1 MQFPMCRRPYPGEL
15 FYGYMRSLCDMNG
28 IDRME
33 GLEHYFLS
41 QGADNVS
48 VNVVISAG
56 VRLIT
61 HSVAHVVF
69 NREENTNKYLC
80 RYGKIEIENN
90 ISEFSK
96 IVGNVVLSAG
106 KYVMKSLNLDNNNK
120 IYVQELVDELRRKDF
135 KQVVKTALNASINDG
150 IEVSKI
156 GKEKLVDINTL
167 KNVSLKGGL
176 NVLLSAGVDIV
187 MNKFLKNNLLG
198 NTMKKFV
205 VDLKN
210 FIMNKGFDNKIE
222 NFVDKLKTKVTKF
235 NELCTQWYKSYE
247 NLDISKIN
255 EVEEKI
261 KNYSSKV
268 SDNANCVNEAN
279 IISNM
284 TKLVNTTQKK
294 LTDFQMQLCQ
304 TI

>member
-1 MQFPMCRRPYPGEL
+1 MEIAEKIEL
-15 FYGYMRSLCDMNG
+15 
-28 IDRME
+28 
-33 GLEHYFLS
+33 
-41 QGADNVS
+41 
-48 VNVVISAG
+48 
-56 VRLIT
+56 
-61 HSVAHVVF
+61 
-69 NREENTNKYLC
+69 ENNINNEN
-80 RYGKIEIENN
+80 KIEIENN

-198 NTMKKFV
+198 NIIKKFV

-210 FIMNKGFDNKIE
+210 FIMNKGFDRKIE

>member
-1 MQFPMCRRPYPGEL
+1 MEIAEKIEL
-15 FYGYMRSLCDMNG
+15 
-28 IDRME
+28 
-33 GLEHYFLS
+33 
-41 QGADNVS
+41 
-48 VNVVISAG
+48 
-56 VRLIT
+56 
-61 HSVAHVVF
+61 
-69 NREENTNKYLC
+69 ENNINNEN
-80 RYGKIEIENN
+80 KIEIENN

-120 IYVQELVDELRRKDF
+120 IYVQELIDELRRKDF

-198 NTMKKFV
+198 NIMKKFV

-210 FIMNKGFDNKIE
+210 FIMNKGFDRKIE

-247 NLDISKIN
+247 NLDILKIN

>member
-1 MQFPMCRRPYPGEL
+1 MEIAEKIEL
-15 FYGYMRSLCDMNG
+15 
-28 IDRME
+28 
-33 GLEHYFLS
+33 
-41 QGADNVS
+41 
-48 VNVVISAG
+48 
-56 VRLIT
+56 
-61 HSVAHVVF
+61 
-69 NREENTNKYLC
+69 ENNINNEN
-80 RYGKIEIENN
+80 KIEIENN

-198 NTMKKFV
+198 NIMKKFV

-210 FIMNKGFDNKIE
+210 FIMNKEFDRKIE

>member
-1 MQFPMCRRPYPGEL
+1 MEIAEKIEL
-15 FYGYMRSLCDMNG
+15 KNN
-28 IDRME
+28 I
-33 GLEHYFLS
+33 
-41 QGADNVS
+41 N
-48 VNVVISAG
+48 N
-56 VRLIT
+56 
-61 HSVAHVVF
+61 
-69 NREENTNKYLC
+69 EN
-80 RYGKIEIENN
+80 KIEIENN

-198 NTMKKFV
+198 NIMKKFV

-210 FIMNKGFDNKIE
+210 FIMNKGFDRKIE
-222 NFVDKLKTKVTKF
+222 NFIDKLKTKVTKF

>member
-1 MQFPMCRRPYPGEL
+1 MEIAEKIEL
-15 FYGYMRSLCDMNG
+15 KNN
-28 IDRME
+28 I
-33 GLEHYFLS
+33 
-41 QGADNVS
+41 N
-48 VNVVISAG
+48 N
-56 VRLIT
+56 
-61 HSVAHVVF
+61 
-69 NREENTNKYLC
+69 EN
-80 RYGKIEIENN
+80 KIEIENN

-198 NTMKKFV
+198 NIMKKFV

-210 FIMNKGFDNKIE
+210 FIMNKGFDRKIE

>member
-1 MQFPMCRRPYPGEL
+1 MEIAEKIEL
-15 FYGYMRSLCDMNG
+15 KNN
-28 IDRME
+28 I
-33 GLEHYFLS
+33 
-41 QGADNVS
+41 N
-48 VNVVISAG
+48 N
-56 VRLIT
+56 
-61 HSVAHVVF
+61 
-69 NREENTNKYLC
+69 EN
-80 RYGKIEIENN
+80 KIEIENN

-198 NTMKKFV
+198 NIMKKFV

-210 FIMNKGFDNKIE
+210 FIMNKGFDRKIE

-235 NELCTQWYKSYE
+235 NELCAQWYKSYE

>member
-1 MQFPMCRRPYPGEL
+1 
-15 FYGYMRSLCDMNG
+15 
-28 IDRME
+28 
-33 GLEHYFLS
+33 
-41 QGADNVS
+41 
-48 VNVVISAG
+48 
-56 VRLIT
+56 
-61 HSVAHVVF
+61 
-69 NREENTNKYLC
+69 
-80 RYGKIEIENN
+80 
-90 ISEFSK
+90 
-96 IVGNVVLSAG
+96 
-106 KYVMKSLNLDNNNK
+106 
-120 IYVQELVDELRRKDF
+120 
-135 KQVVKTALNASINDG
+135 
-150 IEVSKI
+150 
-156 GKEKLVDINTL
+156 
-167 KNVSLKGGL
+167 
-176 NVLLSAGVDIV
+176 
-187 MNKFLKNNLLG
+187 
-198 NTMKKFV
+198 MKKFV

-210 FIMNKGFDNKIE
+210 FIMNKGFDRKIE
-222 NFVDKLKTKVTKF
+222 NFIDKLKTKVTKF